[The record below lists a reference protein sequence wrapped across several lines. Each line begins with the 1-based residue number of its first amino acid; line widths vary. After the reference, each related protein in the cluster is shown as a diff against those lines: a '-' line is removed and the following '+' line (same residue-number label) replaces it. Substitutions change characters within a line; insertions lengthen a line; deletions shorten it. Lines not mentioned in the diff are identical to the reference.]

1 MTNATITSW
10 LQHSAGLNPSLQGQ
24 LLRSVLLVALLWFLY
39 WLIVRF
45 GLTRIDELSIRY
57 RTQKILNYVVFTLGF
72 LLVGRIWFVGV
83 ASLATFL
90 GLLSAGLAISLK
102 DPIVS
107 FVAWLF
113 ILWRRPFEVGDR
125 IQIGQHAGDVIDQRI
140 FQFTLMEI
148 GNWVDA
154 DQTTGRVIHIPNA
167 NVFTQPQANY
177 SKGTRF
183 IWNELPV
190 LVTYESDWKAAK
202 QILHE
207 IVSKRTHQLGASA
220 RQDLRIA
227 SRQFMVHNVDFE
239 PRVYTSVQDSGVLLT
254 LRYLCEPQRRRSS
267 AEAIWEDVLDA
278 FAEHDNIDFAY
289 PTVRYYD
296 NTYEGKEGAR
306 ATRPNQMPVG
316 SIHEGP

>member
-24 LLRSVLLVALLWFLY
+24 LLRSVLLVALLWLLY
-39 WLIVRF
+39 WLVVRF

-167 NVFTQPQANY
+167 NVFSEPQANY
-177 SKGTRF
+177 SKGTRY

-190 LVTYESDWKAAK
+190 LVTYESDWQAAK
-202 QILHE
+202 QILQQ
-207 IVSKRTHQLGASA
+207 IVNKAAHRLSESA

-227 SRQFMVHNVDFE
+227 SRQFMMHNVDFE

-254 LRYLCEPQRRRSS
+254 LRYLCEPQKRRSS
-267 AEAIWEDVLDA
+267 AEAIWEDVLRA
-278 FAEHDNIDFAY
+278 FADHDNIDFAY

-306 ATRPNQMPVG
+306 ASRPNQMPVA
-316 SIHEGP
+316 SIHDGP